1 MFAEME
7 IIGQFNL
14 GFIITKLNA
23 DIFIVDQHATD
34 EKYNFEML
42 QQHTVLQGQMLIA
55 LVHLSAQNSVSF
67 HIPDLAYRCVLSLAS
82 LVVTQIL
89 GGKESACQ
97 GRRLWFDPRSE
108 TIPWRRKWQLTPV
121 FLPGEPHGQRSLMGC
136 SLWGEVIESQ
146 IQLGKQQIFIYLYFL
161 VLNILKADFTLF
173 AC

>member
-1 MFAEME
+1 M
-7 IIGQFNL
+7 
-14 GFIITKLNA
+14 
-23 DIFIVDQHATD
+23 
-34 EKYNFEML
+34 
-42 QQHTVLQGQMLIA
+42 
-55 LVHLSAQNSVSF
+55 HLSAQNSVSF